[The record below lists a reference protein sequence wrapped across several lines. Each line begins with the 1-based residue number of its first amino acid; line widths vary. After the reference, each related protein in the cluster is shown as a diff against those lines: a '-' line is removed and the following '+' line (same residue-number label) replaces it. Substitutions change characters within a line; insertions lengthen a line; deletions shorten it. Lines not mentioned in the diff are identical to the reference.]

1 MRKSTFILS
10 LSLLIAGTGNAAAQT
25 DGLLDRTGWTV
36 TASSWQRDGA
46 GEHGG
51 EASCIIDG
59 NDQTYW
65 HSYYA
70 GASNTDSGAGEGIP
84 QWFIIDLGS
93 TKSFNTI
100 GYMPRPFDNQ
110 GKPANGTCSAYKVF
124 VSDTSFGTPTRDEVN
139 AMQNPAF
146 EGTISYTGDT
156 APSLKQQTFQTE
168 QSGRYVMFVI
178 TQGTR
183 NFGSCAE
190 FYLSQG
196 TIPEK
201 VNVTYNFKIGERT
214 YTSTT
219 VNGVFPGTEP
229 TVSAPDYL
237 TINSFSVDR
246 ITGETATVDVNCS
259 ENLPFVVSTSYTD
272 NPEWQAINIHSNQ
285 GNYLWKYN
293 ASDNS
298 VSTEITPAAIAEGVT
313 DDKLWCIT
321 GNLIDGFK
329 FYNKAAGEA
338 LTLWKEND
346 GAIAKM
352 SEATERNNFKLFKT
366 TSHSIPSGF
375 CFKLDGDN
383 NYLNRQQNQLKGWT
397 AKDEGSTCLT
407 FSPASFVLNYA
418 NDASTSVANAPVG
431 ALGANTYLTDASNLE
446 AYNEK
451 INAVTSAPFDLS
463 KVAELAEI
471 NKLVEK
477 GASSAEITDG
487 AYYRIVNAAYGSVLT
502 ANVDG
507 LDCTIP
513 SVNAARRVASTVF
526 QITKDGA
533 SYKLSANNLFTGNVG
548 NGNDAIVTLNE
559 TGTDM
564 TITNLAGTPKFT
576 FKQTDGGSYQYL
588 HNAVR
593 SDVNKVVGWET
604 SAPATWWYI
613 VPATD
618 IEVAMNNV
626 EAKTYATSYL
636 PFAVSMPEGVKAYT
650 GTVDGTTLRLSEVS
664 GNVPAGTGV
673 ILVGNATSA
682 TLPIAAA
689 NDATATV
696 ADNALEGT
704 YTDKAIDAASTEY
717 YVLATKAGE
726 LGFWLPKEG
735 TTTLKANKAY
745 LPASALTASAV
756 QAQGLRLEI
765 GGVTGINTAITDN
778 ADKDAAIY
786 DLTGRRVNKPAQG
799 IYIVGGKKV
808 LVK

>member
-10 LSLLIAGTGNAAAQT
+10 LSLLFAGTGTAAAQT
-25 DGLLDRTGWTV
+25 EGMLDRTGWKV

-51 EASCIIDG
+51 EASCLIDG

-70 GASNTDSGAGEGIP
+70 GASNTDPGAGAGMP
-84 QWFIIDLGS
+84 QWFIIDLGN

-100 GYMPRPFDNQ
+100 GYMPRPFDGYRN
-110 GKPANGTCSAYKVF
+110 PANGTCSAYKVF

-146 EGTISYTGDT
+146 EGTISYEGET
-156 APSLKQQTFQTE
+156 APSLKQQTFPTE

-196 TIPEK
+196 TIPEQ
-201 VNVTYNFKIGERT
+201 VNVTYNFKIGDRT
-214 YTSTT
+214 YTSST

-229 TVSAPDYL
+229 TVTAPDYL
-237 TINSFSVDR
+237 TINSFSVEK
-246 ITGETATVDVNCS
+246 ITTETATVDVNCS
-259 ENLPFVVSTSYTD
+259 ENLPFAVSASYTD
-272 NPEWQAINIHSNQ
+272 NPKWQAINIHSNQ

-293 ASDNS
+293 ASDKS
-298 VSTEITPAAIAEGVT
+298 VSTEITPESIAEGVG

-329 FYNKAAGEA
+329 FYNKAAGET

-366 TSHSIPSGF
+366 ASTLISSGF

-383 NYLNRQQNQLKGWT
+383 NYLNRQQNQLKGWD
-397 AKDEGSTCLT
+397 AKDEGSTCLV

-418 NDASTSVANAPVG
+418 NNASTSVANAPAG

-451 INAVTSAPFDLS
+451 INAASAAQFDMS
-463 KVAELAEI
+463 KVAELVEI

-487 AYYRIVNAAYGSVLT
+487 AYYRIVNVAYNTVLT
-502 ANVDG
+502 ANIGG

-513 SVNAARRVASTVF
+513 SIDAARNIASTVF
-526 QITKDGA
+526 QITKNGT
-533 SYKLSANNLFTGNVG
+533 SYKLSANKLFTGNVG
-548 NGNDAIVTLNE
+548 DGDDAIVTLNE
-559 TGTDM
+559 SGTDM
-564 TITNLAGTPKFT
+564 TITNLSGTPKFT
-576 FKQTDGGSYQYL
+576 FQQTGGNDYQYL
-588 HNAVR
+588 HSVMR
-593 SDVNKVVGWET
+593 GDVNKVVGWNT
-604 SAPATWWYI
+604 AAPATWWYI

-618 IEVAMNNV
+618 IEVAMNQVSNN
-626 EAKTYATSYL
+626 TYATAQL
-636 PFAVSMPEGVKAYT
+636 PFAVNMPEGVKAYT
-650 GTVDGTTLRLSEVS
+650 GTVDGTTFRLSEVS
-664 GNVPAGTGV
+664 GSVPAGTGV
-673 ILVGNATSA
+673 ILVGGEASA

-689 NDATATV
+689 NEATATV
-696 ADNALEGT
+696 TDNALEGT
-704 YTDKAIDAASTEY
+704 YTDKTIDAASTDY

-745 LPASALTASAV
+745 LPATALSAAAA